1 MAKKIQQKEK
11 QSEVEVSTQMMPSNV
26 SIIEDYR
33 IAWESR
39 HASLLGRKEVL
50 TGKAKFGIFGDGKE
64 VPQLAMARVFKEGD
78 WRSGYYRDQTF
89 MLAAGMMTLEEF
101 FAQLYGDTDPK
112 ASPGSGGRMMNN
124 HFSTQLLDDDGEW
137 KNLTRQKN
145 TSADISPTAGQ
156 MPRLLGLGL
165 ASKFY
170 RHNKD
175 LKSFSNFSIQG
186 NEVVFGTIGDSS
198 TSEGH
203 FFETINA
210 IGVLKVPVVMS
221 IWDDGWGISV
231 SKEYQT
237 TKGSISEVLKG
248 FELDE
253 HKNGFKIF
261 CVKGWDYPN
270 LIKAYIEATELARKQ
285 HIPSIVHVTEL
296 TQPQGHSTS
305 GSHERYKTPER
316 LNWEQQHD
324 CLVKMREWMLNQE
337 IATTEQ
343 LDQIEEEA
351 RKRAREARKNAWNNY
366 MQPLLQ
372 MRNDFINLTDI
383 TTCNCAKTA
392 KIKAIKQDLSRI
404 AEPIRKDIYASAKRI
419 LRLICDSC
427 SDPSNSLKI
436 NVGNWLDS
444 AMEDSRRRYNSHLH
458 SESKYSALK
467 VNAVEPVFGEKPR
480 MVPGREILRDNFDRI
495 MEKYKEVIIFG
506 EDVGKIGG
514 VNQTYEGLQE
524 KYGEHRIFDTGI
536 REATIIGQGIGLA
549 MRGFRPIAEIQYFDY
564 LLYGL
569 QVLSDDLATL
579 QYRSV
584 GRQKAPMII
593 TTRGHRLEGIWHA
606 GSPLSMVINSIRGIY
621 VLVPRNMTQAAGFY
635 NTMLASDEP
644 ALIIE
649 PLNAYR
655 LKEKMPENPGE
666 FRVLP
671 GRTETLI
678 EGSDVSLVTYGSC
691 VRIAEEAANQL
702 RDFDISV
709 ELIDVQSLLPFDLN
723 HSIVKSL
730 RKTNK
735 IVFFDEDVPGG
746 ATSYMMQKVLEEQG
760 GYKYLDAEPRTV
772 TSKPH
777 RAAYSTDGDYFSNP
791 NAEDVFD
798 AVYNLMHDYNPD
810 KYPKIF

>member
-1 MAKKIQQKEK
+1 MAVKLSNTNLSDITELMQDYLPAK
-11 QSEVEVSTQMMPSNV
+11 QE
-26 SIIEDYR
+26 ILKDYR

-39 HASLLGRKEVL
+39 HASIIGRREVL

-64 VPQLAMARVFKEGD
+64 VPQLAMARAFREGD

-101 FAQLYGDTDPK
+101 FAQLYGDTDHN

-124 HFSTQLLDDDGEW
+124 HFATQSLDSNGEW
-137 KNLTRQKN
+137 KYLTRQKN

-156 MPRLLGLGL
+156 MPRMVGLAL
-165 ASKFY
+165 ASKLF
-170 RHNKD
+170 RNNRELHEFTK
-175 LKSFSNFSIQG
+175 FSNKG
-186 NEVVFGTIGDSS
+186 NEIVFGTIGDAS

-203 FFETINA
+203 FFESLNA
-210 IGVLKVPVVMS
+210 IGVLKVPAVIA

-231 SKEYQT
+231 PVEHQT
-237 TKGSISEVLKG
+237 TKGSISEILKG
-248 FELDE
+248 FELDDNN
-253 HKNGFKIF
+253 NGFRIYR
-261 CVKGWDYPN
+261 VKGWNYPE
-270 LIKAYIEATELARKQ
+270 LIRIFIESASLTRKD
-285 HIPSIVHVTEL
+285 HIPAIIHVTEL

-305 GSHERYKTPER
+305 GSHERYKTPEQ
-316 LNWEQQHD
+316 LAWEKQHD
-324 CLVKMREWMLNQE
+324 CLLQMREWLLEQHL
-337 IATTEQ
+337 ATFDE
-343 LDQIEEEA
+343 LDRIEAEA
-351 RKRAREARKNAWNNY
+351 LQRAREARKNAWSNY
-366 MQPLLQ
+366 MKPILK
-372 MRNDFINLTDI
+372 MRDEFIAMVDV

-392 KIKAIKQDLSRI
+392 KIEEIKHKLSRI
-404 AEPIRKDIYASAKRI
+404 EEPIRKDIYSSAKRI

-427 SDPSNSLKI
+427 SNPLNSLKI
-436 NVGNWLDS
+436 NVTRWLNA
-444 AMEDSRRRYNSHLH
+444 AMEDSRQRYNSFLH
-458 SESKYSALK
+458 SQSACAALK
-467 VNAVEPVFGEKPR
+467 IEEIKPLFSQNSK
-480 MVPGREILRDNFDRI
+480 MVPGREILRDNFDCI
-495 MEKYKEVIIFG
+495 MQKYKEVVIFG

-524 KYGEHRIFDTGI
+524 KYGELRIFDTGI
-536 REATIIGQGIGLA
+536 REATIIGQGVGLA

-584 GRQKAPMII
+584 GRQKAPMIV

-606 GSPLSMVINSIRGIY
+606 GSPLSMVINSIRGVY

-649 PLNAYR
+649 PLNGYR
-655 LKEKMPENPGE
+655 LRERKPDNLGE
-666 FRVLP
+666 FRVP
-671 GRTETLI
+671 VGKTETLL
-678 EGSDVSLVTYGSC
+678 EGNDVTLVTYGSC
-691 VRIAEEAANQL
+691 VRIAQEAAEQL
-702 RDFDISV
+702 SDFRISV
-709 ELIDVQSLLPFDLN
+709 ELIDVQSLLPFDLD
-723 HSIVKSL
+723 HSITKSL
-730 RKTNK
+730 MKTNK

-746 ATSYMMQKVLEEQG
+746 ATAYMMQKVLEEQG
-760 GYKYLDAEPRTV
+760 GFRYLDAEPRTV

-798 AVYNLMHDYNPD
+798 AVYNLMHEYNPTR
-810 KYPKIF
+810 YPKIF

>member
-1 MAKKIQQKEK
+1 MPDKLTKSSKSSVPQATNQFLPSK
-11 QSEVEVSTQMMPSNV
+11 SE
-26 SIIEDYR
+26 ILADYR

-39 HASLLGRKEVL
+39 YASLLGRREVL

-64 VPQLAMARVFKEGD
+64 VPQLAMARVFKAGD

-101 FAQLYGDTDPK
+101 FSQLYGDTDHK

-124 HFSTQLLDDDGEW
+124 HFATQSLDEHGEW
-137 KNLTRQKN
+137 KDLTKQKN

-156 MPRLLGLGL
+156 MPRLLGLAL
-165 ASKFY
+165 ASKLY
-170 RHNKD
+170 RNNPE
-175 LKSFSNFSIQG
+175 LKRFSKFSVKG
-186 NEVVFGTIGDSS
+186 NEIAFGTIGDSS

-210 IGVLKVPVVMS
+210 VGVLKVPVVMS
-221 IWDDGWGISV
+221 VWDDGWGISV
-231 SKEYQT
+231 SKEHQT
-237 TKGSISEVLKG
+237 TKGSISEILKG

-253 HKNGFKIF
+253 NNNGYKIF
-261 CVKGWDYPN
+261 RVPGWNYRDLMEVYE
-270 LIKAYIEATELARKQ
+270 EATELARKD
-285 HIPSIVHVTEL
+285 HVPSIIHVTEL

-305 GSHERYKTPER
+305 GSHERYKSAGQ
-316 LNWEQQHD
+316 LAWEKQHD
-324 CLVKMREWMLNQE
+324 CLVKMKEWILQEKLATETELN
-337 IATTEQ
+337 
-343 LDQIEEEA
+343 LIEDEA
-351 RKRAREARKNAWNNY
+351 QNRAREARKKAWSNY
-366 MQPLLQ
+366 MQPMIQ
-372 MRNDFINLTDI
+372 MRNEFIEMVDI

-392 KIKAIKQDLSRI
+392 KIDAIKQELAKI
-404 AEPIRKDIYASAKRI
+404 AEPIRKDIYSSAKRI

-427 SDPSNSLKI
+427 SDTTNSLKI
-436 NVGNWLDS
+436 NVTNWLD
-444 AMEDSRRRYNSHLH
+444 AAVEDSHQRYNSYLH
-458 SESKYSALK
+458 SESKLAALK
-467 VNAVEPVFGEKPR
+467 IDEIKPVFSETTKL
-480 MVPGREILRDNFDRI
+480 VPGREILRDNFDRI
-495 MEKYKEVIIFG
+495 MEKYKEVLIFG

-524 KYGEHRIFDTGI
+524 KYGDQRIFDTGI

-579 QYRSV
+579 QYRTV

-606 GSPLSMVINSIRGIY
+606 GSPLSMVINSIRGVY

-649 PLNAYR
+649 PLNGYR
-655 LKEKMPENPGE
+655 LREKKPDNLGE
-666 FRVLP
+666 FRVP
-671 GRTETLI
+671 VGVTEKLI
-678 EGSDVSLVTYGSC
+678 EGSDVTLVTYGSC
-691 VRIAEEAANQL
+691 VRIAEDAAMQL
-702 RDFDISV
+702 RDFNISV

-723 HSIVKSL
+723 NSIVKSL
-730 RKTNK
+730 QKTNK
-735 IVFFDEDVPGG
+735 ILFFDEDVPGG

-760 GYKYLDAEPRTV
+760 GYRYLDAEPRTV
-772 TSKPH
+772 TSKAH

-798 AVYNLMHDYNPD
+798 AVYNLMHEYNPA

>member
-1 MAKKIQQKEK
+1 MSKSPSHTQTAAKILTPFKLLPEAPEILR
-11 QSEVEVSTQMMPSNV
+11 
-26 SIIEDYR
+26 DYR
-33 IAWESR
+33 IGWESR
-39 HASLLGRKEVL
+39 HASLLGRREVL

-64 VPQLAMARVFKEGD
+64 VPQLAMARVFREGD

-101 FAQLYGDTDPK
+101 FAQLYGDTDHT

-124 HFSTQLLDDDGEW
+124 HFATQSLDENGEW
-137 KNLTRQKN
+137 KDLTKQKN

-156 MPRLLGLGL
+156 MPRLLGLAL
-165 ASKFY
+165 ASKLY
-170 RHNKD
+170 RHNPE
-175 LKSFSNFSIQG
+175 LKGFKKFSDRG
-186 NEVVFGTIGDSS
+186 NEIAFGTIGDSS

-203 FFETINA
+203 FFESINA
-210 IGVLKVPVVMS
+210 IGVLKVPAVIS

-231 SKEYQT
+231 PVSQQT
-237 TKGSISEVLKG
+237 TKGSISAILKG

-253 HKNGFKIF
+253 NNDGFKIIK
-261 CVKGWDYPN
+261 VKGWDYAA
-270 LIKAYIEATELARKQ
+270 LLSAYHEASELARNQ
-285 HIPSIVHVTEL
+285 HIPAIIHATEL

-305 GSHERYKTPER
+305 GSQERYKTAQQLE
-316 LNWEQQHD
+316 WEKQHD
-324 CLVKMREWMLNQE
+324 CLLKMREWIIESQIAGSQE
-337 IATTEQ
+337 

-351 RKRAREARKNAWNNY
+351 KMRAREARTIAWKNY
-366 MQPLLQ
+366 MQPLLN
-372 MRNDFINLTDI
+372 MRKEFIELVDI
-383 TTCNCAKTA
+383 TTCKCAKTRN
-392 KIKAIKQDLSRI
+392 IEAIKNELSRI
-404 AEPIRKDIYASAKRI
+404 AEPIRKDIYSSAKRI

-427 SDPSNSLKI
+427 SNPSNSLKI
-436 NVGNWLDS
+436 NVTKWLQAS
-444 AMEDSRRRYNSHLH
+444 MEESFRRYNSHLY
-458 SESKYSALK
+458 SESKYAAK
-467 VNAVEPVFGEKPR
+467 KIQEVKPVFADNAKL
-480 MVPGREILRDNFDRI
+480 VPGREILRDNFERI
-495 MEKYKEVIIFG
+495 MEKYKEVVIFG

-524 KYGEHRIFDTGI
+524 KYGKQRIFDTGI

-564 LLYGL
+564 MLYGL

-606 GSPLSMVINSIRGIY
+606 GSPLSMVINSVRGIY

-649 PLNAYR
+649 PLNGYR
-655 LKEKMPENPGE
+655 LKEKKPVNLGE
-666 FRVLP
+666 FQVPL
-671 GRTETLI
+671 GITETLA
-678 EGSDVSLVTYGSC
+678 EGDDITLVTYGSC
-691 VRIAEEAANQL
+691 VRIAEEASQQL
-702 RDFDISV
+702 REFNISV
-709 ELIDVQSLLPFDLN
+709 ELIDVQSLLPFDVE

-730 RKTNK
+730 KKTNK
-735 IVFFDEDVPGG
+735 ILFFDEDVPGG
-746 ATSYMMQKVLEEQG
+746 ATSFMMQKVLEEQG
-760 GYKYLDAEPRTV
+760 GYRYLDAEPRTV

-798 AVYNLMHDYNPD
+798 AVYNLMHEYNPV